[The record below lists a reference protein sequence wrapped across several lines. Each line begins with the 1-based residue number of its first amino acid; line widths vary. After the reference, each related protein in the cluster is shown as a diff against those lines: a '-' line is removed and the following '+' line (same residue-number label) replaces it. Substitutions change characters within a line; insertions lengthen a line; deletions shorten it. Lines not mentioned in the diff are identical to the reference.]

1 MTADFFLQAA
11 AVANSLFSTCY
22 KYNMQVENASVLLL
36 LAEIHRVRYP
46 FFVCKLQHILQS
58 CREQASNIF
67 FFLILP
73 EIWQCS
79 PWAPLCI
86 SLPIILQIIQLGS
99 SWSLSHTYSCWV
111 VAGSWIK
118 PRYESLE
125 SCPTEPS
132 HDSWSWWTWAVCS
145 SSHCFSKVPFIWSE
159 ILRYFAVLSCSI
171 YILIYGVFSVN
182 ILRYGSV
189 NLSIYWSA
197 RYIHLHAIS

>member
-1 MTADFFLQAA
+1 MTPDFFVQAA

-86 SLPIILQIIQLGS
+86 SQPIILQIIQLGS

-118 PRYESLE
+118 PRKEGLE
-125 SCPTEPS
+125 SCPPEPS

-159 ILRYFAVLSCSI
+159 ILRYFAVLSCYIKLTTSWRTLFVI
-171 YILIYGVFSVN
+171 LWFSNHILIFGVFSLN
-182 ILRYGSV
+182 ILS
-189 NLSIYWSA
+189 
-197 RYIHLHAIS
+197 